1 MGIRREIGQT
11 VILEFTDEQGRVW
24 NAGATITTLRLS
36 GKGAEPDGRKQ
47 LREDDGLKLSGFK
60 VVI

>member
-1 MGIRREIGQT
+1 MPAEEIGQL
-11 VILEFTDEQGRVW
+11 VVLEFTDAEGRVW
-24 NAGATITTLRLS
+24 RAGANITTLRLD
-36 GKGAEPDGRKQ
+36 GEGATPEGRKQ